1 MAPDSAPRMKY
12 KSFTYTVGT
21 TWDSGR
27 QGVLR
32 SDSKPEMQVAS
43 PPEFKGVPGL
53 WTPEDLFVAAVDTC
67 QMTTF
72 LALAARAQLPLVS
85 YTSSG
90 TGSLEFTDGG
100 YRFTRVRLEPK
111 IVVQEGTTREAVE
124 KLVHDAHRACL
135 VARSLKCEIEVEPEI
150 LTRP

>member
-1 MAPDSAPRMKY
+1 MSADSAPRMKY
-12 KSFTYTVGT
+12 KSFTYTVDT
-21 TWDSGR
+21 TWESGR
-27 QGVLR
+27 QGMLR
-32 SDSKPEMQVAS
+32 SDSKPGMQVAS

-85 YTSSG
+85 YTSNA
-90 TGSLEFTDGG
+90 TGVLEFTDGG

-111 IVVQEGTTREAVE
+111 IVVEATATREAVE
-124 KLVHDAHRACL
+124 QLVRDAHRACL
-135 VARSLKCEIEVEPEI
+135 VARSLRCEIEVAPDI
-150 LTRP
+150 LTRS

>member
-1 MAPDSAPRMKY
+1 MAAPPRMKY

-21 TWDSGR
+21 TWNSGR

-32 SDSKPEMQVAS
+32 SDTKPEMQVAS

-85 YTSSG
+85 YTSNA

-100 YRFTRVRLEPK
+100 YRFTRVRLEPT
-111 IVVQEGTTREAVE
+111 IVVEATVTREAVE
-124 KLVHDAHRACL
+124 QLVHDAHRACL
-135 VARSLKCEIEVEPEI
+135 VARSLNCEIDVEPDI
-150 LTRP
+150 QTRS